1 MAKKKKSYGR
11 KLLIYLLLAL
21 LGKWIIVL
29 PLAFLGTFIGNQQL
43 LGIFTLLGRVSWVYF
58 GLAFVYY
65 LYKYLT

>member
-1 MAKKKKSYGR
+1 MTRKKKSYG
-11 KLLIYLLLAL
+11 KKVFISLLLAL
-21 LGKWIIVL
+21 LGKLIIVL

-43 LGIFTLLGRVSWVYF
+43 LGIFTLLGRVLWAYF